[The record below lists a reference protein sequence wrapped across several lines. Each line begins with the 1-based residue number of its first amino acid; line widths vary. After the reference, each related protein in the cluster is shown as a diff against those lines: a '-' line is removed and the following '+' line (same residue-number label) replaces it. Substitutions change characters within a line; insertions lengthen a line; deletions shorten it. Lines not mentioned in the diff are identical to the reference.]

1 MDNSRALLEAI
12 FVNSFQPMILLNR
25 DYSLDAFNRSA
36 GQLAQNIW
44 GLELSEDI
52 SFRDILPPEDRDI
65 FEQGINESLAGREFK
80 SDLLSIIIGKDDKE
94 YWLKYYYNPV
104 RKNKKIQQV
113 MVTITDIT
121 ERKIAI
127 DEIARSEKRFRS
139 MAKNSSDI
147 LTVIDG
153 EGIIK
158 YQSDS
163 INRIL
168 GYKTDDFVNRDI
180 KSFIH
185 RDSIKNFETFLNNI
199 RNKPET
205 NFYIEMQFQ
214 HKNGGWLYLATVGSN
229 HLKNM
234 SIEGI
239 VLNSRDITQRKYYDE
254 ILKRISLQNEL
265 ILESIGEG
273 IYGINLQGV
282 LTFVNPAAKEMM
294 GRSDEVLIGKPHHDI
309 IQYRR
314 IDGSLISEDESPIQ
328 IAHKEGTVQKG
339 ENLLQKSDGSMFP
352 IEYIATPVIYQG
364 DIIGLVVSFNDITQR
379 KQTEQELKKATED
392 AEFANRAKSEFLA
405 NMSHEIRTPMN
416 SIMGFLEL
424 LETTQLSRVQHEYLQ
439 TIDRN
444 ARNLLGILNDI
455 LDFSKIE
462 KGKLDIDS
470 IEFNPHEVFELTI
483 DTFSANVQGKNLS
496 FISYIDPKLPVRL
509 IGDQLRIRQVLN
521 NLIDNAIK
529 FTPPTGRIAVTIEAE
544 GISKQRCSVKFSVSD
559 TGIGIPPE
567 KQGLIFE
574 SFTQADSSISQRYGG
589 TGLGLS
595 ISANL
600 VRLMGGE
607 LQIISEEGEGSTFS
621 FSLELSIVPEKDAIR
636 DMRTDEFNHLRAI
649 IYRKVGESNELVQS
663 LGLYLASL
671 DISYEEVEEI
681 EGDILYQRDLI
692 FMVSP
697 TGHIDE
703 LTPMEKP
710 DTLSTIVLTRERRKS
725 EIDQIMR
732 TADAII
738 FEPIHM
744 SKILS
749 ALREISAA
757 GDERASAESLKSA
770 DKSRPLHAEILVAED
785 NRDNQRL
792 IELMLEKLGISCDLA
807 ENGLQ
812 ALEMFQKKQYR
823 AVLMDVNMPVCSGPD
838 ATQRILEYEK
848 DKGITHTPIIAL
860 TAKALKDD
868 RAMLLDAGFDDYVK
882 KPFDMKSLQST
893 LHRHMGEEQNNTVKG
908 DARGSQDG
916 EIDIARLSVTLGI
929 DIDTLRKIIRD
940 FINRLDEYLRSI
952 DDAIASG
959 NYQEI
964 ESASHKLK
972 GIASSYRFE
981 ELARIAD
988 EIESAAEDNPA
999 FDYAELMQR
1008 LKEEIAL
1015 VRKMRI

>member
-1 MDNSRALLEAI
+1 MKNSRAVLEAI
-12 FVNSFQPMILLNR
+12 FVNSFQPMVLLNR
-25 DYSLDAFNRSA
+25 DYFLNAFNRSA
-36 GQLAQNIW
+36 EKLAQNIW
-44 GLELSEDI
+44 GLALSEGL

-65 FEQGINESLAGREFK
+65 FEHGINESFAGRDFK

-94 YWLKYYYNPV
+94 YWLMYYYNPV
-104 RKNKKIQQV
+104 RKNNEIQQV
-113 MVTITDIT
+113 MVTISDIT

-168 GYKTDDFVNRDI
+168 GYKIDDFIMRDI

-185 RDSIKNFETFLNNI
+185 RDSIKNFDTFLNNI
-199 RNKPET
+199 RNNPET

-214 HKNGGWLYLATVGSN
+214 HKNGDWLYLETVGSN
-229 HLKNM
+229 HLENM

-294 GRSDEVLIGKPHHDI
+294 KRPDEVLIGKHHHDI
-309 IQYRR
+309 IQYRK
-314 IDGSLISEDESPIQ
+314 IDGSLISEKESPIQ
-328 IAHKEGTVQKG
+328 IALKKGTVQKG
-339 ENLLQKSDGSMFP
+339 ENLLQLSDGSIFP
-352 IEYIATPVIYQG
+352 IEYIATPVIYQEN
-364 DIIGLVVSFNDITQR
+364 IIGLVVSFNDITQR
-379 KQTEQELKKATED
+379 KKTEQKLKKATED
-392 AEFANRAKSEFLA
+392 AKAANRAKSEFLA

-424 LETTQLSRVQHEYLQ
+424 LETTKLTDMQHEYLQ

-444 ARNLLGILNDI
+444 ARNLLSILNDI

-470 IEFNPHEVFELTI
+470 VEFNPHEAFELTI
-483 DTFSANVQGKNLS
+483 DTFSVNVQAKNLS
-496 FISYIDPKLPVRL
+496 FTSYIDPKLPLRL

-529 FTPPTGRIAVTIEAE
+529 FTPPQGRVAITIEVE
-544 GISKQRCSVKFSVSD
+544 SISKNRCTVRFSVSD

-567 KQGLIFE
+567 KQKLIFE

-607 LQIISEEGEGSTFS
+607 LKAISEEGKGSTFS
-621 FSLELSIVPEKDAIR
+621 FSLELDIIAER
-636 DMRTDEFNHLRAI
+636 DTAQDMHTDEFNHLRAI
-649 IYRKVGESNELVQS
+649 IYQRSGESNEIAQS

-671 DISYEEVEEI
+671 DISYKVVEEI
-681 EGDILYQRDLI
+681 EDYDLSRHDLI
-692 FMVSP
+692 FIVSP
-697 TGHIDE
+697 TGHVDD
-703 LTPMEKP
+703 LTAIARSE
-710 DTLSTIVLTRERRKS
+710 TISAIAVTRERRKS
-725 EIDQIMR
+725 EIDQILR
-732 TADAII
+732 TADAVI
-738 FEPIHM
+738 FEPVHM

-749 ALREISAA
+749 ALKRISVEEKGASAA
-757 GDERASAESLKSA
+757 HAEPLET
-770 DKSRPLHAEILVAED
+770 SRPLHADVLVAED

-792 IELMLEKLGISCDLA
+792 IELMLEKLGISCDIA
-807 ENGLQ
+807 ENGLV
-812 ALEMFQKKQYR
+812 ALAMFQKKKYR
-823 AVLMDVNMPVCSGPD
+823 AVLMDVNMPECSGPD
-838 ATQRILEYEK
+838 ATQRILAYEK
-848 DKGITHTPIIAL
+848 DRGITHTPIIAL

-868 RAMLLDAGFDDYVK
+868 RAKLLDAGFDDYIK
-882 KPFDMKSLQST
+882 KPFDMQSLQRT
-893 LHRHMGEEQNNTVKG
+893 LHRHIGEEQNDTARG
-908 DARGSQDG
+908 DAPEPRSN
-916 EIDIARLSVTLGI
+916 EIDIARLAAILGI
-929 DIDTLRKIIRD
+929 DIDVLREIIRD
-940 FINRLDEYLRSI
+940 FINRLDEYLISI
-952 DDAIASG
+952 DDAITSG
-959 NYQEI
+959 SYQEL
-964 ESASHKLK
+964 EREAHKLK
-972 GIASSYRFE
+972 GIASSYRFD
-981 ELARIAD
+981 ELAGIAA
-988 EIESAAEDNPA
+988 EIESAAEDGTA
-999 FDYAELMQR
+999 IDYSKLVQR

-1015 VRKMRI
+1015 MRKMRI